1 MKKTKLRQTYSR
13 SGQKVSPWKRRW
25 KQRLSLLFA
34 FAVPGLPQILR
45 RNQPLL
51 GSILF
56 FFGTG
61 ALIAMVIGILLSSNP
76 YFRTFDLLYAI
87 IRADLSGAYP
97 MHISPSAVSSDKLV
111 PIHPP
116 GEPLLVQPFFRELLY
131 FHIILY
137 VVCAIISFWV
147 QWKSDS
153 KVAE

>member
-1 MKKTKLRQTYSR
+1 VKKEKSRQKYAG
-13 SGQKVSPWKRRW
+13 SGQEVSPWKRRW
-25 KQRLSLLFA
+25 KPRFSLLFA
-34 FAVPGLPQILR
+34 FVVPGLPQILH

-61 ALIAMVIGILLSSNP
+61 ALITMVISLFISGGDI
-76 YFRTFDLLYAI
+76 RAFDFLYAI
-87 IRADLSGAYP
+87 ITTDLSNVYP

-137 VVCAIISFWV
+137 IVCASISFWY
-147 QWKSDS
+147 QWKSGNKVS
-153 KVAE
+153 K